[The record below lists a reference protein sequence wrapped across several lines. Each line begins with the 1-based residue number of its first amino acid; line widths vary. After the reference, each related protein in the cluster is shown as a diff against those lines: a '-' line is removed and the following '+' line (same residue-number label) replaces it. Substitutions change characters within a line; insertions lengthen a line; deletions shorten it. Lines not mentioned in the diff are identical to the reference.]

1 MNEFEKN
8 IDYSKEWLVKEIIKT
23 SFEQKTNHYKVMLEI
38 SKIDLLNLI
47 LKFIKLNELGG

>member
-23 SFEQKTNHYKVMLEI
+23 SFEQKTNHYKVILEI